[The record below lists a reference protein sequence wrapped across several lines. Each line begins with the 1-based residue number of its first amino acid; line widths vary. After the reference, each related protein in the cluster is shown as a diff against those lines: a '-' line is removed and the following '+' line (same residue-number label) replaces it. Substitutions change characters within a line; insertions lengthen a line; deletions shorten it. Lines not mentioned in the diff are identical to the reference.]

1 MHLRRNA
8 WVALV
13 ASASLL
19 TACADAPTAVGPTLG
34 DRALISALDPNSPFA
49 AAPGTVKVCTFSNS
63 GLNTYPR
70 GNYNAT
76 ATSGTLQQ
84 ANPFSVGLPE
94 ECKVV
99 WVAGATNAEVSVSLI
114 PSSSYALAR
123 IAIWYSNDLET
134 DIVLTGTNTATVSVG
149 PTTGA
154 AIWFKL
160 DGVDTPPPPPP
171 PGGEG
176 CTPGYWKQKQH
187 FDSWP
192 APYTPNTQ
200 FSSVFADAF
209 PGMTLL
215 QVVSQGGGG
224 IKALGRH
231 AVAALLNSASDGVN
245 YDLSTAAVISGFNS
259 AFASGNA
266 ETIETQ
272 HILFMQNNE
281 DGCRLN

>member
-19 TACADAPTAVGPTLG
+19 SACADAPTGAGPTLG

-63 GLNTYPR
+63 GLSTYPR

-84 ANPFSVGLPE
+84 SNPFSVGLPE

-99 WVAGATNAEVSVSLI
+99 WIAGATDGQVSVSLI
-114 PSSSYALAR
+114 PSAEYSLAR
-123 IAIWYSNDLET
+123 IGIWYSNDLEQ
-134 DIVLTGTNTATVSVG
+134 DIVLTGTNTATVNVG
-149 PTTGA
+149 PNTGA
-154 AIWFKL
+154 AIWFKI
-160 DGVDTPPPPPP
+160 DGATPPPPPP
-171 PGGEG
+171 VGGEG
-176 CTPGYWKQKQH
+176 CTPGYWKQRQH

-192 APYTPNTQ
+192 APYTPSTP
-200 FSSVFADAF
+200 FSAVFANAF
-209 PGMTLL
+209 PGQTLL

-224 IKALGRH
+224 MNALGRH
-231 AVAALLNSASDGVN
+231 AVAALLNSGSTGVN
-245 YDLSTAAVISGFNS
+245 YDLTTAQVISAFN
-259 AFASGNA
+259 AAYASGNA
-266 ETIETQ
+266 ETIENQKNIFAT
-272 HILFMQNNE
+272 NNE
-281 DGCRLN
+281 KGCGLN